1 MKKKHVLIAVCS
13 AFLAAIV
20 TFQIT
25 SIFMNSNYNR
35 QIENIKAEYSNSLIG
50 KLKTLDE
57 QFRKL
62 YVGEIDEKK
71 LEEAVLDGYISGT
84 GDLYGEYMTADEYSA
99 FTSDQNGEF
108 QGIGITVTQNTEY
121 SAIEVVSV
129 MPDSPALEA
138 GVKKGDLIYM
148 IGTEYVSELGYSAAV
163 KMLQGEAGTTAEFT
177 VRRGENYAEEI
188 SFSVLR
194 GYVIEQTVSWHVLD
208 DGGSIGDIGIV
219 KITSFDAKTPEQFT
233 NAINSLISEGVTSL
247 VFDVRNNP
255 GGELTSILSILDMLL
270 PEGPIIRIVDSNG
283 KETVRNS
290 DASEIDM
297 PMAVLING
305 HTASAAE
312 LFSCALQD
320 YNKAVLVGTTTYGKG
335 CMQQIVKLADG
346 SALRVT
352 VSMYNPPYSD
362 NYDGVGVVPDILIE
376 ADENLSSANL
386 YEIADADDNQLMAAA
401 SQLRSTE

>member
-1 MKKKHVLIAVCS
+1 
-13 AFLAAIV
+13 
-20 TFQIT
+20 
-25 SIFMNSNYNR
+25 
-35 QIENIKAEYSNSLIG
+35 
-50 KLKTLDE
+50 
-57 QFRKL
+57 
-62 YVGEIDEKK
+62 
-71 LEEAVLDGYISGT
+71 
-84 GDLYGEYMTADEYSA
+84 MTADEYSA

>member
-1 MKKKHVLIAVCS
+1 
-13 AFLAAIV
+13 
-20 TFQIT
+20 
-25 SIFMNSNYNR
+25 
-35 QIENIKAEYSNSLIG
+35 
-50 KLKTLDE
+50 
-57 QFRKL
+57 
-62 YVGEIDEKK
+62 
-71 LEEAVLDGYISGT
+71 
-84 GDLYGEYMTADEYSA
+84 
-99 FTSDQNGEF
+99 
-108 QGIGITVTQNTEY
+108 
-121 SAIEVVSV
+121 
-129 MPDSPALEA
+129 
-138 GVKKGDLIYM
+138 
-148 IGTEYVSELGYSAAV
+148 
-163 KMLQGEAGTTAEFT
+163 MLQGEAGTTAEFT

>member
-163 KMLQGEAGTTAEFT
+163 KMLQGEARTTAEFT
-177 VRRGENYAEEI
+177 VRRGENYAGGNI
-188 SFSVLR
+188 FSVLR

>member
-297 PMAVLING
+297 PMAVMDIRQAQQNYF
-305 HTASAAE
+305 HV
-312 LFSCALQD
+312 LFRIIIRQFL
-320 YNKAVLVGTTTYGKG
+320 
-335 CMQQIVKLADG
+335 
-346 SALRVT
+346 
-352 VSMYNPPYSD
+352 
-362 NYDGVGVVPDILIE
+362 
-376 ADENLSSANL
+376 
-386 YEIADADDNQLMAAA
+386 
-401 SQLRSTE
+401 

>member
-177 VRRGENYAEEI
+177 VRRVENYAEEI